1 MENAGD
7 LFASPTIE
15 ELDVLAAKL
24 PG

>member
-1 MENAGD
+1 MEKAGD